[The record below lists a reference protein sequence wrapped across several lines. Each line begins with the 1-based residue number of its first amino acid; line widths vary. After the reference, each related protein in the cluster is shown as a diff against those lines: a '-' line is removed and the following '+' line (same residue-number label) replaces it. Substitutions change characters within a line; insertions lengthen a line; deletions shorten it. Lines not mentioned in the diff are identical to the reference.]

1 LFFNL
6 LVGLAYDLEGL
17 AAVARQLGKENYMSI
32 IEVKNLHKDFMVAK
46 RETGVLGSVRSLFK
60 RQFIKKEAVKD
71 ISFSIKKGEM
81 VGYIG
86 PNGAGKS
93 TTIKMLTGILVP
105 SSGSITVNGI
115 VPYEERQ
122 KNAQNIGVVF
132 GQRTQL
138 WWDLPTVES
147 FELLKAIYQVSNERY
162 KQNMDIFQ
170 EILGLDE
177 FLNTPV
183 RQLSLGQRMR
193 ADIAASLLH
202 DPQIL
207 FLDEPTIGLDV
218 VAKEKMRTFI
228 QEINRER
235 QVTVILTTHDM
246 EDIEKLC
253 NRMILIDHGQKVYDG
268 EIASVKER
276 FGKVRTLVVD
286 VENGDAQFNIA
297 GAEVFKQESNRIWL
311 RFNRDEISASE
322 LIVRITQN
330 HNIKDLTVEE
340 PAIESIISRIYQE
353 GFEQEVVT
361 V

>member
-1 LFFNL
+1 
-6 LVGLAYDLEGL
+6 
-17 AAVARQLGKENYMSI
+17 MPI
-32 IEVKNLHKDFMVAK
+32 IEVEHLMKDFMVAK
-46 RETGVLGSVRSLFK
+46 RETGLLGAMKSLVK
-60 RQFIKKEAVKD
+60 REHIKKEAVKD
-71 ISFSIKKGEM
+71 ISFSIEKGEM

-105 SSGSITVNGI
+105 SSGGVKVNGI
-115 VPYEERQ
+115 IPYENRQ
-122 KNAQNIGVVF
+122 ENAKNIGVVF

-138 WWDLPTVES
+138 WWDLPTIES
-147 FELLKAIYQVSNERY
+147 FELLKEIYQVSNKRY
-162 KQNMDIFQ
+162 KENMDTFT

-202 DPQIL
+202 DPPIL

-228 QEINRER
+228 KEINNER
-235 QVTVILTTHDM
+235 KITVILTTHDM

-253 NRMILIDHGQKVYDG
+253 ERMILIDHGQKVYDG
-268 EIASVKER
+268 EIAVVKER
-276 FGKVRTLVVD
+276 FGKIRTLIVD
-286 VENGDAQFNIA
+286 LEESTQRLKLTDG
-297 GAEVFKQESNRIWL
+297 EVFKEEASRFWI
-311 RFNRDEISASE
+311 RFNRDMVSASE
-322 LIVRITQN
+322 LIAQITKT

-340 PAIESIISRIYQE
+340 PEIESIISRIYQE
-353 GFEQEVVT
+353 GYQDLPET
-361 V
+361 VKV

>member
-1 LFFNL
+1 
-6 LVGLAYDLEGL
+6 
-17 AAVARQLGKENYMSI
+17 MPI
-32 IEVKNLHKDFMVAK
+32 IEVEHLMKDFMIAK
-46 RETGVLGSVRSLFK
+46 RETGFLGAVKSLVK
-60 RQFIKKEAVKD
+60 REHIKKEAVKD
-71 ISFSIKKGEM
+71 ISFSIGEGEM

-105 SSGSITVNGI
+105 SSGSVMVNGI
-115 VPYEERQ
+115 IPYENRQ
-122 KNAQNIGVVF
+122 ENAKNIGVVF

-138 WWDLPTVES
+138 WWDLPTIES
-147 FELLKAIYQVSNERY
+147 FELLKEIYQVSAKRY
-162 KQNMDIFQ
+162 KENMDTFT

-202 DPQIL
+202 DPPIL

-218 VAKEKMRTFI
+218 IAKEKMRTFI
-228 QEINRER
+228 KEINNER
-235 QVTVILTTHDM
+235 KITVILTTHDM

-253 NRMILIDHGQKVYDG
+253 ERMILIDHGQKVYDG
-268 EIASVKER
+268 EIAVVKER
-276 FGKVRTLVVD
+276 FGKTRTLIVD
-286 VENGDAQFNIA
+286 LEESSHSLHLKG
-297 GAEVFKQESNRIWL
+297 GEVFKEEASRFWI
-311 RFNRDEISASE
+311 RFNRDEVSASE
-322 LIVRITQN
+322 LIAQITET

-353 GFEQEVVT
+353 GYQELPET
-361 V
+361 VKV

>member
-1 LFFNL
+1 
-6 LVGLAYDLEGL
+6 
-17 AAVARQLGKENYMSI
+17 MPI
-32 IEVKNLHKDFMVAK
+32 IEVEDLMKDFMIAK
-46 RETGVLGSVRSLFK
+46 RETGFLGAVKSLVK
-60 RQFIKKEAVKD
+60 REHIKKEAVKD
-71 ISFSIKKGEM
+71 ISFSINEGEM

-105 SSGSITVNGI
+105 TSGSVKVNGI
-115 VPYEERQ
+115 IPYENRQ
-122 KNAQNIGVVF
+122 ENAKNIGVVF

-138 WWDLPTVES
+138 WWDLPTIES
-147 FELLKAIYQVSNERY
+147 FELLKEIYQVPDKRY
-162 KQNMDIFQ
+162 KENMDTFT

-202 DPQIL
+202 DPPIL

-228 QEINRER
+228 KEINKER
-235 QVTVILTTHDM
+235 SITVILTTHDM

-253 NRMILIDHGQKVYDG
+253 ERMILIDHGQKVYDG
-268 EIASVKER
+268 EIAVVKER
-276 FGKVRTLVVD
+276 FGKTRTLIVD
-286 VENGDAQFNIA
+286 LEESSRSLNLRG
-297 GAEVFKQESNRIWL
+297 GEVFKEEASRFWI
-311 RFNRDEISASE
+311 RFNRDEVSASG
-322 LIVRITQN
+322 LIAQITET

-353 GFEQEVVT
+353 GYQDLPET
-361 V
+361 VKV

>member
-1 LFFNL
+1 
-6 LVGLAYDLEGL
+6 
-17 AAVARQLGKENYMSI
+17 MPI
-32 IEVKNLHKDFMVAK
+32 IEVEHLMKDFMIAK
-46 RETGVLGSVRSLFK
+46 RETGFLGAVKSLVK
-60 RQFIKKEAVKD
+60 REHIKKEAVKD
-71 ISFSIKKGEM
+71 ISFSIGEGEM

-105 SSGSITVNGI
+105 SSGCVKVNGI
-115 VPYEERQ
+115 IPYENRQ
-122 KNAQNIGVVF
+122 ENAKNIGVVF

-138 WWDLPTVES
+138 WWDLPTIES
-147 FELLKAIYQVSNERY
+147 FELLKEIYQVSDKRY
-162 KQNMDIFQ
+162 KENMDTFT

-202 DPQIL
+202 DPPIL

-228 QEINRER
+228 KEINNER
-235 QVTVILTTHDM
+235 KITVILTTHDM

-253 NRMILIDHGQKVYDG
+253 ERMILIDHGQKVYDG
-268 EIASVKER
+268 EIAVVKER
-276 FGKVRTLVVD
+276 FGKTRTLIVD
-286 VENGDAQFNIA
+286 LEESSHSLQLKG
-297 GAEVFKQESNRIWL
+297 GEVFKEEASRFWI
-311 RFNRDEISASE
+311 RFNREEVSASE
-322 LIVRITQN
+322 LIAQITET

-353 GFEQEVVT
+353 GYQELPDT
-361 V
+361 VEV

>member
-1 LFFNL
+1 
-6 LVGLAYDLEGL
+6 
-17 AAVARQLGKENYMSI
+17 MPI
-32 IEVKNLHKDFMVAK
+32 IEVEHLMKDFMIAK
-46 RETGVLGSVRSLFK
+46 RETGFLGAVKSLVK
-60 RQFIKKEAVKD
+60 REHIKKEAVKD
-71 ISFSIKKGEM
+71 ISFSIGEGEM

-105 SSGSITVNGI
+105 SSGSVTVNGI
-115 VPYEERQ
+115 IPYENRKE
-122 KNAQNIGVVF
+122 NAKNIGVVF

-138 WWDLPTVES
+138 WWDLPTIES
-147 FELLKAIYQVSNERY
+147 FELLKEIYQVSAKRY
-162 KQNMDIFQ
+162 KENMDTFT

-202 DPQIL
+202 DPPIL

-218 VAKEKMRTFI
+218 IAKEKMRTFI
-228 QEINRER
+228 KEINNER
-235 QVTVILTTHDM
+235 KITVILTTHDM

-253 NRMILIDHGQKVYDG
+253 ERMILIDHGQKVYDG
-268 EIASVKER
+268 EIAVVKER
-276 FGKVRTLVVD
+276 FGKTRTLIVD
-286 VENGDAQFNIA
+286 LEESSHSLQLKG
-297 GAEVFKQESNRIWL
+297 GEVFKEEASRFWI
-311 RFNRDEISASE
+311 RFNRDEVSASE
-322 LIVRITQN
+322 LIAQITET

-353 GFEQEVVT
+353 GYQELPET
-361 V
+361 VKV

>member
-1 LFFNL
+1 VKS
-6 LVGLAYDLEGL
+6 LV
-17 AAVARQLGKENYMSI
+17 
-32 IEVKNLHKDFMVAK
+32 K
-46 RETGVLGSVRSLFK
+46 REH
-60 RQFIKKEAVKD
+60 IKKEAVKD
-71 ISFSIKKGEM
+71 ISFSIGEGEM

-105 SSGSITVNGI
+105 SSGSVMVNGI
-115 VPYEERQ
+115 IPYENRQ
-122 KNAQNIGVVF
+122 ENAKNIGVVF

-138 WWDLPTVES
+138 WWDLPTIES
-147 FELLKAIYQVSNERY
+147 FELLKEIYQVSAKRY
-162 KQNMDIFQ
+162 KENMDTFT

-202 DPQIL
+202 DPPIL

-218 VAKEKMRTFI
+218 IAKEKMRTFI
-228 QEINRER
+228 KEINNER
-235 QVTVILTTHDM
+235 KITVILTTHDM

-253 NRMILIDHGQKVYDG
+253 ERMILIDHGQKVYDG
-268 EIASVKER
+268 EIAVVKER
-276 FGKVRTLVVD
+276 FGKTRTLIVD
-286 VENGDAQFNIA
+286 LEESSHSLQLKG
-297 GAEVFKQESNRIWL
+297 GEVFKEEASRFWI
-311 RFNRDEISASE
+311 RFNRDEVSASE
-322 LIVRITQN
+322 LIAQITET

-353 GFEQEVVT
+353 GYQELPET
-361 V
+361 VKV

>member
-1 LFFNL
+1 M
-6 LVGLAYDLEGL
+6 E
-17 AAVARQLGKENYMSI
+17 MPI
-32 IEVKNLHKDFMVAK
+32 IEVEHLMKDFMIAK
-46 RETGVLGSVRSLFK
+46 RETGFLGAVKSLVK
-60 RQFIKKEAVKD
+60 REHIKKEAVKD
-71 ISFSIKKGEM
+71 ISFSINEGEM

-105 SSGSITVNGI
+105 TSGSVKVNGI
-115 VPYEERQ
+115 IPYENRQ
-122 KNAQNIGVVF
+122 ENAKNIGVVF

-138 WWDLPTVES
+138 WWDLPTIES
-147 FELLKAIYQVSNERY
+147 FELLKEIYQVPDKRY
-162 KQNMDIFQ
+162 KENMDTFT

-202 DPQIL
+202 DPPIL

-228 QEINRER
+228 KEINKER
-235 QVTVILTTHDM
+235 SITVILTTHDM

-253 NRMILIDHGQKVYDG
+253 ERMILIDHGQKVYDG
-268 EIASVKER
+268 EIAVVKER
-276 FGKVRTLVVD
+276 FGKIRTLIVD
-286 VENGDAQFNIA
+286 LEESSHSLKLKG
-297 GAEVFKQESNRIWL
+297 GEVFKEEASRFWI
-311 RFNRDEISASE
+311 RFNRDDVSASG
-322 LIVRITQN
+322 LIAQITET

-353 GFEQEVVT
+353 GYQNLPET
-361 V
+361 VKV